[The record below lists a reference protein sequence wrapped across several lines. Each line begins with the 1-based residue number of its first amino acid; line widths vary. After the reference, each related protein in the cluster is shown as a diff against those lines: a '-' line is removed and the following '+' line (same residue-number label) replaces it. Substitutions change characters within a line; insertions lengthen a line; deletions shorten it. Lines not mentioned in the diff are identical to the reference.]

1 MTKLFT
7 LLLLFLIVNSAN
19 SQDLLKWAADAEG
32 NAPYIFQDPNVPDK
46 LIGFEID
53 IASALAFELG
63 LKERFVQNQWDGLI
77 PGLYRGDYDIAMN
90 GLEITDERKNAV
102 NFSKPYYIT
111 HLSMVVR
118 FNSDSLR
125 NEYDLKGMNVG
136 ALKNSQAENVLKD
149 LDGVN
154 TRTYEGEVNAFEDL
168 QNGRIDVVLVD
179 FPIALYYTSINPTLK
194 IVGAD
199 VSEVRYGIA
208 IRLDDKKLLHT
219 INSALDSMIK
229 SGELRRILESWNLW
243 NQEMTEYTND
253 YSEYDLPAIRFDY
266 FVAAMTKDSSLELLF
281 VRYLSF
287 IPMVARAA
295 LMTVNISVL
304 SMIIAIILGLFIA
317 ITKVYGPKPF
327 SILASVF
334 IEVIR
339 GTPLLIQLFFIFYAL
354 PTIGIKLSPF
364 LAAIIGLG
372 LNYAAYEAENYR
384 AGLFSVQKGQIE
396 AALSL
401 GMSRR
406 NTLRHIVLPQAF
418 RIVLPPVTNDFI
430 SLLKDSSLVSVITLV
445 ELTKL
450 YNQLSSTYFDYIGTG
465 IMIAAVYLLLGL
477 PFVKLSRSIEHRMAN
492 DVDKKKYMT

>member
-1 MTKLFT
+1 M
-7 LLLLFLIVNSAN
+7 
-19 SQDLLKWAADAEG
+19 
-32 NAPYIFQDPNVPDK
+32 
-46 LIGFEID
+46 
-53 IASALAFELG
+53 
-63 LKERFVQNQWDGLI
+63 
-77 PGLYRGDYDIAMN
+77 
-90 GLEITDERKNAV
+90 
-102 NFSKPYYIT
+102 
-111 HLSMVVR
+111 
-118 FNSDSLR
+118 
-125 NEYDLKGMNVG
+125 
-136 ALKNSQAENVLKD
+136 
-149 LDGVN
+149 
-154 TRTYEGEVNAFEDL
+154 
-168 QNGRIDVVLVD
+168 VD
-179 FPIALYYTSINPTLK
+179 FPIALYYTSINRALK

-199 VSEVRYGIA
+199 VSEVSYGIA
-208 IRLDDKKLLHT
+208 LRLEDRRLLHT
-219 INSALDSMIK
+219 INSALDSLIK

-243 NQEMTEYTND
+243 NQEMTEYSND
-253 YSEYDLPAIRFDY
+253 YSDYDLPTIRFDY
-266 FVAAMTKDSSLELLF
+266 FVAAMSKDSSLESLF

-287 IPMVARAA
+287 MPMVARAA

-317 ITKVYGPKPF
+317 ITKVYGPKPL

-334 IEVIR
+334 IEIIR

-372 LNYAAYEAENYR
+372 VNYAAYEAENYR

-406 NTLRHIVLPQAF
+406 NALRHIVLPQAF

-477 PFVKLSRSIEHRMAN
+477 PFVKLSRSIEYHMAN
-492 DVDKKKYMT
+492 DVDKKKY